1 MLSFFHFFGLI
12 KLFSFCSSSLLSLYA
27 TWSFCPPF
35 TLSPFPSP
43 LPLRTPFLNAFNS
56 NDEKVSASSTKDNN
70 KYGQAQHMPSG
81 GGGGRRGSAVRS
93 VGGGVA
99 WRCRGHLQVAGF
111 QRHFP
116 LFLRLLR
123 FIFPLLVHVLFSLL
137 LLLLLLSCFLLC
149 FFVMSCVFSLFFVGG
164 GSDNELMFLID
175 EEIWVAIRT
184 DCG

>member
-81 GGGGRRGSAVRS
+81 GGGGRRGSAERS
-93 VGGGVA
+93 VGGGGR
-99 WRCRGHLQVAGF
+99 RCSLEVQRPFAGGGLPATF
-111 QRHFP
+111 S
-116 LFLRLLR
+116 
-123 FIFPLLVHVLFSLL
+123 FIFAPASVYFSAARSRL
-137 LLLLLLSCFLLC
+137 
-149 FFVMSCVFSLFFVGG
+149 VFSA
-164 GSDNELMFLID
+164 SSSSSS
-175 EEIWVAIRT
+175 
-184 DCG
+184 